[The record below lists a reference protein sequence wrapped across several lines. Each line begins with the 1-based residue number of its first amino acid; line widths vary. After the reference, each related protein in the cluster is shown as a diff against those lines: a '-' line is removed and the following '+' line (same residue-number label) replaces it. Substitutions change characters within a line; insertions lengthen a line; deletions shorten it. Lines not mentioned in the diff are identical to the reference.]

1 MPQRIRNQRSLRRL
15 ADSRPGFAMIDVII
29 GTVILGIGLSVVIS
43 LAARS
48 LRSQTDGEKR
58 VTASWL
64 ADELLSTVLV
74 EGPITYPKLY
84 DNHGFY
90 DYPFQEFEFDV
101 FIEEQGQNVPFR
113 VTATIGWQGPNGPQQ
128 IQVQSLISERGGDPY
143 QPRAPKEPVDRM
155 ARWYD
160 DEENE

>member
-1 MPQRIRNQRSLRRL
+1 MRIQPR
-15 ADSRPGFAMIDVII
+15 GFALIDVII

-74 EGPITYPKLY
+74 EGPITFPKLY
-84 DNHGFY
+84 DNHGFFE
-90 DYPFQEFEFDV
+90 YPFEEFEFDV
-101 FIEEQGQNVPFR
+101 FIEDQGPTVPFR
-113 VTATIGWQGPNGPQQ
+113 VTATIGWHGPNGPQQ
-128 IQVQSLISERGGDPY
+128 IQVQTLISERGGDPN
-143 QPRAPKEPVDRM
+143 QPRAPLEPVDRM
-155 ARWYD
+155 ERWYG
-160 DEENE
+160 DEEDDA